1 MSLGKKYFD
10 SFSVGFSL
18 FSFLQ
23 MICSL
28 YVIWNIMLFI
38 SRQLNRKILVVT
50 MVFLLANTSY
60 IGFNVSTRFFV
71 FCMLYDGY
79 AVNFDEFYK

>member
-1 MSLGKKYFD
+1 
-10 SFSVGFSL
+10 
-18 FSFLQ
+18 
-23 MICSL
+23 
-28 YVIWNIMLFI
+28 MLFI

-50 MVFLLANTSY
+50 MLFFLLANTSY